1 MTSDA
6 KKDTMGYNVEMN
18 ANVKMVPSVI
28 TNRVASVPQDG
39 EDPIV
44 TMSVKMAIMVRN
56 ASSLVT
62 VKMMVFVT
70 MSKVANVNLD
80 GEVISANGSARMV
93 SMANTVI
100 THVRHVKMA
109 AIVIT

>member
-1 MTSDA
+1 MV
-6 KKDTMGYNVEMN
+6 YNVGMN
-18 ANVKMVPSVI
+18 ANARMVPSVI
-28 TNRVASVPQDG
+28 TNRVASVHQDG
-39 EDPIV
+39 EDLIV
-44 TMSVKMAIMVRN
+44 IIPVQRAIMVRN

-70 MSKVANVNLD
+70 MLKVANVNLD